1 MKNQVI
7 LCAFSTLLLGACAK
21 VYKPPTAATPL
32 FTEKNQIA
40 LEGSYSRAGINFSA
54 AASVSPQLAVM
65 FNGQYN
71 NGTQK
76 ETIIDKQPASGSYGE
91 FGIGYFKKVNDN
103 FIFETYGGYGL
114 GKLADTYQLIDKV
127 HEESFKYNKVF
138 LQPNLDL
145 KTGPVDFIFTPR
157 FAYVFGNYTGDLI
170 AVNGVFNPDLSQ
182 KINFFSAEPTLT
194 IAMGNEKLKG
204 FMQGGMTFNKYSII
218 TSSYNIGGG
227 IKYKFST
234 NFAKK

>member
-1 MKNQVI
+1 MKNQLI

-40 LEGSYSRAGINFSA
+40 LEGSFSRAGSNFSA
-54 AASVSPQLAVM
+54 AASLTPQLAIM

-76 ETIIDKQPASGSYGE
+76 ESVIDKQPASGRYGE
-91 FGIGYFKKVNDN
+91 FAVGYFKKVNDN
-103 FIFETYGGYGL
+103 FIFETYVGYGL
-114 GKLADTYQLIDKV
+114 GRLADGYKIIDLV

-138 LQPNLDL
+138 LQPNFDL
-145 KTGPVDFIFTPR
+145 RTGMVDFIFTPR

-170 AVNGVFNPDLSQ
+170 PINEVVNPDVAQ
-182 KINFFSAEPTLT
+182 KITFFSAEPTLT
-194 IAMGNEKLKG
+194 IAAGNEKVKVFTQVG
-204 FMQGGMTFNKYSII
+204 VNFNKYSVI
-218 TSSYNIGGG
+218 SSLYNVGIGA
-227 IKYKFST
+227 KFKFST
-234 NFAKK
+234 KRDKK